1 MRRFFVE
8 RLGPRVELDERQ
20 ARHAARVLRLKPGD
34 AVTLFDG
41 RGHEAD
47 GRIAR
52 IRPCVIEAGEPRTS
66 ASGGT
71 LIAAALPKG
80 KRADFMVEKLSEL
93 GVAAFRPVHFAR
105 SVRRATA
112 SALRRFERIA
122 VESAKQCG
130 RARVMEILEP
140 ATPAEL
146 PADLVVAD
154 PRAAEPLRAEA
165 VLIGPEGG
173 LTDAERARF
182 SRFGRLA
189 RNILRIETAAI
200 AAAVLCGDASDVI

>member
-8 RLGPRVELDERQ
+8 RLGARVALDARQ
-20 ARHAARVLRLKPGD
+20 SRHAARVLRLRPGD

-41 RGHEAD
+41 RGQEAD
-47 GRIAR
+47 GRIVELL
-52 IRPCVIEAGEPRTS
+52 PCIVEAGEPRT
-66 ASGGT
+66 APARGP

-105 SVRRATA
+105 SVRRATPA
-112 SALRRFERIA
+112 ALRRFERIA

-130 RARVMEILEP
+130 RSRVMEILEP

-146 PADLVVAD
+146 PADIMVAD
-154 PRAAEPLRAEA
+154 PSSAEPLRGAA

-182 SRFGRLA
+182 SRFGWLA
-189 RNILRIETAAI
+189 PNILRVETAAI
-200 AAAVLCGDASDVI
+200 TAAVLCGDV

>member
-8 RLGPRVELDERQ
+8 RLAPRVELDARQ
-20 ARHAARVLRLKPGD
+20 SRHASRVLRLQPGD

-47 GRIAR
+47 GRIVEL
-52 IRPCVIEAGEPRTS
+52 RPCVVEAGEPRTVAAGGPII
-66 ASGGT
+66 AS
-71 LIAAALPKG
+71 ALPKG
-80 KRADFMVEKLSEL
+80 KRADFMIEKLSEL

-105 SVRRATA
+105 SVRRATP
-112 SALRRFERIA
+112 SAVRRFERIA

-140 ATPAEL
+140 ATPEEL
-146 PADLVVAD
+146 SSDIMVAD
-154 PRAAEPLRAEA
+154 PRASGPLRGSA

-182 SRFGRLA
+182 TRFGRLA
-189 RNILRIETAAI
+189 SNILRIETAAI
-200 AAAVLCGDASDVI
+200 AAAVLCGDVSDAI